1 MLMLGTRQVST
12 TINDSKANFAHC
24 KQSHH
29 YLCCSPWAFKFLLYS
44 YSSSFADEE
53 SSGQDQEQKGGDD
66 DDLEGD
72 N

>member
-1 MLMLGTRQVST
+1 MIQKPTLRIVNSPT
-12 TINDSKANFAHC
+12 TIYAVVRE
-24 KQSHH
+24 
-29 YLCCSPWAFKFLLYS
+29 AFKFLLYS